1 MQEEPMVIAGLVLAL
16 TFAVLVVILLLVRL
30 VRTRGALR
38 IYRVEYPYT
47 EHDLERRAKA
57 MHQRSR
63 AVVSGQVSEHLA
75 VYWPEFVEQFN
86 PRDAHYLGKPVDYVV
101 FDGLDAGELLRV
113 VFVEVKTGKAQ
124 LNRNERQVRQAIEGG
139 WVEWQVLRAPV
150 PELSASPPL
159 GFAPSP
165 TELDGPGG

>member
-1 MQEEPMVIAGLVLAL
+1 MVVAGLVLAL
-16 TFAVLVVILLLVRL
+16 TFAVLVVVLLLTRL
-30 VRTRGALR
+30 VKTSGALR
-38 IYRVEYPYT
+38 IYRVEYPYS

-75 VYWPEFVEQFN
+75 VYWPEFLEQFN

-101 FDGLDAGELLRV
+101 FDGLDDGELRRV

-124 LNRNERQVRQAIEGG
+124 LNRNERQVRRAIEGG
-139 WVEWQVLRAPV
+139 FVDWQVLRAPV
-150 PELSASPPL
+150 PELSMPGRL
-159 GFAPSP
+159 GFVPDPA
-165 TELDGPGG
+165 ELEGPRA